1 MTRSRPSSRLLGSPL
16 GRTALLA
23 PLTLLCLA
31 VTPASAQTW
40 VTSDL
45 APEVGIP
52 LQFVGSLLIY
62 VVAGGIV
69 IAVSPEYTDRMA
81 ARIRDDPGTSF
92 VSGLVALLVTFVAVF
107 LLAIT
112 IIGLLVVIPGMLA
125 LVVVQIVGNTA
136 ALVALGSVTSETGRG
151 SPFAALVVGALL
163 LSAVSLVPILGGIVR
178 FVVQTL
184 GFGAIVGGYWQSR
197 QERKRSDH
205 PTGV

>member
-1 MTRSRPSSRLLGSPL
+1 MTRSRPSSRLLRRIALPL
-16 GRTALLA
+16 LALL
-23 PLTLLCLA
+23 CVA
-31 VTPASAQTW
+31 VAPASAQTW

-69 IAVSPEYTDRMA
+69 VAVSPEYTERMA
-81 ARIRDDPGTSF
+81 ARIRDDAATSF
-92 VSGLVALLVTFVAVF
+92 LSGLAALVVTIIAAF

-136 ALVALGSVTSETGRG
+136 ALVAIGAVTSERGRG
-151 SPFAALVVGALL
+151 SPFAALCIGALL
-163 LSAVSLVPILGGIVR
+163 LSAVSLVPIVGGIVR
-178 FVVQTL
+178 FVVQTV
-184 GFGAIVGGYWQSR
+184 GFGAVVGSYWESR
-197 QERKRSDH
+197 QERKQSGG
-205 PTGV
+205 PTTV

>member
-23 PLTLLCLA
+23 PLTLLCVA
-31 VTPASAQTW
+31 VAPASAQSW
-40 VTSDL
+40 VSTDL
-45 APEVGIP
+45 APEIGIP
-52 LQFVGSLLIY
+52 LQFLFSLLVY

-69 IAVSPEYTDRMA
+69 IAVSPEYTEQMA
-81 ARIRDDPGTSF
+81 RRIRDDAAVSF
-92 VSGLVALLVTFVAVF
+92 LSGLVALVVVFVATF

-136 ALVALGSVTSETGRG
+136 ALVALGAVTSETGRG

-163 LSAVSLVPILGGIVR
+163 LSAVSLVPVLGGIVR
-178 FVVQTL
+178 FVVQTV
-184 GFGAIVGGYWQSR
+184 GFGAIVGSYWESR
-197 QERKRSDH
+197 QERKQSGQ
-205 PTGV
+205 PATV

>member
-1 MTRSRPSSRLLGSPL
+1 MPTVTRSRPSSRLLRRIALPL
-16 GRTALLA
+16 LALL
-23 PLTLLCLA
+23 CVA
-31 VTPASAQTW
+31 VAPASAQTW

-69 IAVSPEYTDRMA
+69 VAVSPEYTERMA
-81 ARIRDDPGTSF
+81 ARIRNDAATSF
-92 VSGLVALLVTFVAVF
+92 LSGLAALVVTIIAAF

-136 ALVALGSVTSETGRG
+136 ALVAIGAVTSERGRG
-151 SPFAALVVGALL
+151 SPFAALCIGALL
-163 LSAVSLVPILGGIVR
+163 LSAVSLVPIVGGIVR
-178 FVVQTL
+178 FVVQTV
-184 GFGAIVGGYWQSR
+184 GFGAVVGSYWESR
-197 QERKRSDH
+197 QERKQSGG
-205 PTGV
+205 PTTV